1 MYTTLKRRSKIA
13 RGGHNSHLPP
23 LLPFSLAPFL
33 RQPSLVAGLS
43 VGGLYLLAAQR
54 IKSGQDYGY
63 ELAALNS
70 LALLGSSAPRFAKGP
85 VPKGLTVLGAVAL
98 AYYGKKVYDFSV

>member
-1 MYTTLKRRSKIA
+1 M
-13 RGGHNSHLPP
+13 
-23 LLPFSLAPFL
+23 L
-33 RQPSLVAGLS
+33 RLSTPQPSLVAGLS
-43 VGGLYLLAAQR
+43 VGGLYLLAGQR

-63 ELAALNS
+63 EIAALNS

-98 AYYGKKVYDFSV
+98 AYYGKKVYDFNV